1 MSLAPRA
8 VVIEDEPLARARL
21 VELLGQL
28 WPELAVAQASDG
40 DQGLRAIVEHN
51 ADIAFIDLR
60 LPGASGAEVAAAVA
74 DRCHLV
80 FVTAHDDHLRTAFDQ
95 DAVDYLLK
103 PVSPDR
109 LGRTVERLR
118 RRLGR
123 APDPRL
129 QDRLARWRQGEPP
142 PGDRPPMLRWL
153 QAGVRDQ
160 VRVIATADV
169 VYFEADAKYTRLV
182 CRDHDAPVR
191 LSIRDHVS
199 RLDADQFWQIHRSYV
214 VNVAEIDVV
223 LRRLGGAM
231 QIQLRSRPEKLPV
244 SQAYQRRFKVD

>member
-1 MSLAPRA
+1 
-8 VVIEDEPLARARL
+8 VIEDEPLARARL

-129 QDRLARWRQGEPP
+129 QDRLARWRQGEP
-142 PGDRPPMLRWL
+142 
-153 QAGVRDQ
+153 
-160 VRVIATADV
+160 ADV

-182 CRDHDAPVR
+182 CRDYEAHVR
-191 LSIRDHVS
+191 LSIRDLVS